1 MRLTHLSLTNFR
13 LFSRLDMDMPRRILL
28 LVGSNAQGKT
38 SLLEAIYFLSTFSSF
53 HAQTDRQLINFLAG
67 QESLAVGRL
76 VATYER
82 ADRQHRLEV
91 RLIQDL
97 NGNGGTRQ
105 RKEVLLDGAKIHANQ
120 AVGHFSSVIFLPQ
133 MTRILEGGPDERRR
147 YLNLTIAQANPGFSQ
162 ILTDYNQ
169 ALTQRNALLKQLNE
183 HGGDP
188 EQLVF
193 WDNVLTSKGAV
204 IISLRIQAIK
214 QLEQLAVRIH
224 EKLSGS
230 AEVIRLLYQPSYD
243 PLPEPTGQFAL
254 PIQTTVQRDGFTIA
268 QIQQGFAAKLG
279 EVRREEIARGV
290 TTIGPHRDEMRIQ
303 CNGIDLTDF
312 GSRGQVRT
320 AILALK
326 LAEVDWLKQVT
337 GEWPVLLM
345 DETLAEL
352 DAQRRGYLLEYLEKS
367 EQAILTTTDMNLF
380 PSGFSQKCERWQVSL
395 GNIERLESDN
405 AD

>member
-1 MRLTHLSLTNFR
+1 
-13 LFSRLDMDMPRRILL
+13 MPRRILL

-38 SLLEAIYFLSTFSSF
+38 SLLEAIYYLSTFSSF

-82 ADRQHRLEV
+82 TDRQHRLEV

-105 RKEVLLDGAKIHANQ
+105 RKEVLLDGVKIPANQ

-147 YLNLTIAQANPGFSQ
+147 YLNLAIAQANPGFSQ
-162 ILTDYNQ
+162 ILADYNQ

-193 WDNVLTSKGAV
+193 WDNVLTSKGAA
-204 IISLRIQAIK
+204 IIYLRIQAIK

-230 AEVIRLLYQPSYD
+230 AEVIRLLYQPSFD

-254 PIQTTVQRDGFTIA
+254 PIQTTIQRDGFTIA

-290 TTIGPHRDEMRIQ
+290 TTVGPHRDEMRIQ

-326 LAEVDWLKQVT
+326 LAEVDWLKQIT

-352 DAQRRGYLLEYLEKS
+352 DAQRRGFLLEYLEKS

-380 PSGFSQKCERWQVSL
+380 PRGFSQKCERWQVSL
-395 GNIERLESDN
+395 GNIEKLESDN